1 MRQFL
6 RKYIIESF
14 TNRTLSDLLQ
24 EQKGVVDEAADVE
37 HRIQIAYAPMMLA
50 DLVEAMESVVV
61 SADDEPG
68 VRGYA
73 GGILSYVYNPLD
85 FISVEGPVGLVDD
98 TIICA
103 MGLLHLEDNGKIE
116 MDVTISALAH
126 RAARLVEHL
135 DQKISAAI
143 KDFVANLESSLP
155 DYEQLARKA

>member
-14 TNRTLSDLLQ
+14 TNKSITDLLK
-24 EQKGVVDEAADVE
+24 EQQGVVDEAADLE
-37 HRIQIAYAPMMLA
+37 HQIQIAYAPMMLP
-50 DLVEAMESVVV
+50 DLVEAMESVVIN
-61 SADDEPG
+61 ADDEPG

-103 MGLLHLEDNGKIE
+103 MGLLHLESSGKIE
-116 MDVTISALAH
+116 MDGTVSALAH
-126 RAARLVEHL
+126 RAARLVEDL

-143 KDFVANLESSLP
+143 KDFVENLETSLP
-155 DYEQLARKA
+155 CPFGRRA

>member
-14 TNRTLSDLLQ
+14 TNKTITELLQ
-24 EQKGVVDEAADVE
+24 EQQGVVDEAADLE
-37 HRIQIAYAPMMLA
+37 HRIQIAYAPMMLP
-50 DLVEAMESVVV
+50 DLVAAMESIVV
-61 SADDEPG
+61 SAEDDPR

-98 TIICA
+98 TIICS
-103 MGLLHLEDNGKIE
+103 MGLLNLERSGKIE
-116 MDVTISALAH
+116 MDGTVSAMAH

-143 KDFVANLESSLP
+143 KDFVENLESSLP
-155 DYEQLARKA
+155 DYEKLAGA